1 MAEQQALRRLLV
13 GGPVAS
19 HVSPA
24 MARWLAAKGY
34 WRNAGLTARGRTA
47 AKAAERNRRLWERF
61 LIEHPSLA
69 PATPD
74 WGIAPIDRVLP
85 ADLVRLLEER
95 A

>member
-13 GGPVAS
+13 GGAA
-19 HVSPA
+19 SPA
-24 MARWLAAKGY
+24 MLRWLSVKGFR
-34 WRNAGLTARGRTA
+34 RNGALTERGRA
-47 AKAAERNRRLWERF
+47 AARAAERNRRLWERF
-61 LIEHPSLA
+61 LIEHPTLA